1 LKKSRLF
8 SRNIIGQKRRNDM
21 VKVLNEKKLSARILY
36 PARLVLEMEEKYFS
50 GQVKTEETLH
60 H

>member
-1 LKKSRLF
+1 
-8 SRNIIGQKRRNDM
+8 M